1 MNTITANQST
11 FNNSKLKDAAATA
24 LSLFLI
30 YGSALGF
37 IALTALTWVKFLN
50 WKAYLPRR

>member
-11 FNNSKLKDAAATA
+11 FNNSKLKDSAATA
-24 LSLFLI
+24 LSLILI

-37 IALTALTWVKFLN
+37 IALTALTWVKF
-50 WKAYLPRR
+50 